1 MNDLTHYSE
10 RAGAMSK
17 SARRTACHEISKLW
31 TQSKAAEGDIF
42 ELEKLILNNLREA
55 GQKLNLASGREQLL
69 FTLEGKDFVRKEL
82 IPYLPDDMG
91 LNQVQACVHIAQH
104 IRERVETREQV
115 RAAKREFQLAL
126 IALGIGEKPQRQFQ
140 TAHTRNLFQV
150 FVNRL
155 MDVGA
160 MCDDL
165 SKEEPLES
173 WPREKVEDFLES
185 ARRLRDQI
193 SRAEKVLL
201 GRAG

>member
-10 RAGAMSK
+10 RAGAMNK
-17 SARRTACHEISKLW
+17 SARRTACGEVSKLW

-69 FTLEGKDFVRKEL
+69 FTIEGKEFVRKEL
-82 IPYLPDDMG
+82 LPNLPADMG
-91 LNQVQACVHIAQH
+91 LAQVQACVHIAQH
-104 IRERVETREQV
+104 IRERVETREQL

-126 IALGIGEKPQRQFQ
+126 HALGIGQKPQRELQ
-140 TAHTRNLFQV
+140 TAHTRNLFQI

-155 MDVGA
+155 MDVSA
-160 MCDDL
+160 LCEDL
-165 SKEEPLES
+165 SREEPLED

-193 SRAEKVLL
+193 AKAERVLL
-201 GRAG
+201 GRAA